1 MKGYW
6 VAHVTVTDADQ
17 YQRYI
22 EGSAVAFKKFGAQI
36 LARGGEHTILEGN
49 GHQRNVIIQFSSYQQ
64 ALDCYNSSEYQ
75 SAKKLRREAGVADIM
90 IVEGA

>member
-17 YQRYI
+17 YQYYV
-22 EGSAVAFKKFGAQI
+22 EGSAVAFKKYGAQI
-36 LARGGEHTILEGN
+36 LARGGEHTNLEGE
-49 GHQRNVIIQFSSYQQ
+49 GHARNVIIQFHSYQQ
-64 ALDCYNSSEYQ
+64 ALDCYNSPEYQ
-75 SAKKLRREAGVADIM
+75 SAKELRANAGIANIM

>member
-17 YQRYI
+17 YQHYI
-22 EGSAVAFKKFGAQI
+22 NGSAVAFKKYDAQI
-36 LARGGEHTILEGN
+36 LARGGAHTNLEGD
-49 GHQRNVIIQFSSYQQ
+49 GHARNVIIQFPSYQQ
-64 ALDCYNSSEYQ
+64 ALDCYNSPEYQ
-75 SAKKLRREAGVADIM
+75 SAKELRANAGIANIM